1 MEATPNKGHQALAE
15 LENRGKLQAVVTQ
28 NIDGLH
34 QKAGSEEVYEL
45 HGTVMR
51 WYCMDCGRSYSL
63 DFALQENGKGGV
75 PRCVHCGGVVRPD
88 VVLYEEALNE
98 LVLEDAIRAI
108 RKADT
113 LIVGGTSLAV
123 YPAAGLMDYF
133 RGDNLVVINKTA
145 TRADTSANLL
155 IREPIGKVLSAA
167 VNKGRTGT

>member
-1 MEATPNKGHQALAE
+1 
-15 LENRGKLQAVVTQ
+15 
-28 NIDGLH
+28 
-34 QKAGSEEVYEL
+34 
-45 HGTVMR
+45 
-51 WYCMDCGRSYSL
+51 MDCGRSYSL
-63 DFALQENGKGGV
+63 DFALQENCKGGV